1 MDDTVEINFDSVEVE
16 TDLAWLLDMG
26 DAVIWLPKSGCE
38 IDEQDVYIYETDEER
53 EKRLGEIRQKR
64 DAARIRTKANVVR
77 KKKARIKEL
86 KVEIEK
92 LSKEL
97 EVSEKKDE

>member
-38 IDEQDVYIYETDEER
+38 IDEQDRTVQVPVR
-53 EKRLGEIRQKR
+53 LAVEKGL
-64 DAARIRTKANVVR
+64 V
-77 KKKARIKEL
+77 
-86 KVEIEK
+86 
-92 LSKEL
+92 
-97 EVSEKKDE
+97 